1 MKKTILSFLFSF
13 FVVAMSMAQPQDR
26 PMGPRGKGP
35 KPSKENVEAL
45 KAAFITRH
53 LNLTAEEA
61 QKFWPAYNACF
72 EELKKA
78 RQDKKEDVLAFE
90 EAALNIKK
98 KYKNDFKK
106 ALGSDERVNKA
117 LTADRAFMEMIRAE
131 LQNRKG
137 DKGPQDNK
145 PGGKKGGKNKRVGTP
160 PPPPPTAGEE
170 PAI

>member
-1 MKKTILSFLFSF
+1 MKKIVLSFLFSF
-13 FVVAMSMAQPQDR
+13 FVVAITLAQPPER

-35 KPSKENVEAL
+35 RPSKENVEAL
-45 KAAFITRH
+45 KVAFITKH
-53 LNLTAEEA
+53 LNLNAEEA

-78 RQDKKEDVLAFE
+78 RQEKKDDVLAFE
-90 EAALNIKK
+90 EAALNIRK

-117 LTADRAFMEMIRAE
+117 MGADRAFMSMIKDE
-131 LQNRKG
+131 LQHRRG
-137 DKGPQDNK
+137 EQGPQNNK
-145 PGGKKGGKNKRVGTP
+145 GGKKGGKNKKGGTP
-160 PPPPPTAGEE
+160 PPPPVQE